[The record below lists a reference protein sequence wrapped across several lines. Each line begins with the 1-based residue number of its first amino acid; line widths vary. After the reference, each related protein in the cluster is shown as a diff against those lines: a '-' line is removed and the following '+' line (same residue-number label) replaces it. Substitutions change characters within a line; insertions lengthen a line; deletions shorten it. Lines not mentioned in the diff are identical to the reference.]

1 MTPAAVSLLV
11 ATYNWPEALARILK
25 SVAAQRVLP
34 GEVLVADDGS
44 GEPTRAVVEALRRE
58 LPIPLRHVWQPDD
71 GFRAGQIRNK
81 AVAAASGAYVVQVDG
96 DMVLHPRFVEDH
108 LAAARPGR
116 FIGGSRVVL
125 GPEASRRLIEDGTRP
140 GPLAR
145 GVRNRLNA
153 IRLPAVGRA
162 LAAVVSPR
170 SLRSI
175 RGCNMSYWRADFLAV
190 NGYDEAYVG
199 WGREDTDLVLRFR
212 QYGLE
217 RTFFKLQGIAYHLHH
232 AERDRGRLD
241 LNDEL
246 LRRAEA
252 GASWRCDLGVAQYL
266 PPGAAGSS
274 RG

>member
-1 MTPAAVSLLV
+1 MNPSPSSTLLV
-11 ATYNWPEALARILK
+11 ATYNWPEALGAILK
-25 SVAAQRVLP
+25 SVARQTVRP
-34 GEVLVADDGS
+34 GEVIVADDGS
-44 GEPTRAVVEALRRE
+44 GPPTRHVVESMRAR
-58 LPIPLRHVWQPDD
+58 LPMPVRHVWQPDD

-81 AVAAASGAYVVQVDG
+81 AVAIARGEYVLQIDG

-125 GPEASRRLIEDGTRP
+125 GPEATQRLVQEGSAP
-140 GPLAR
+140 GLLSP

-153 IRLPAVGRA
+153 LRLPALGRA
-162 LAAVVSPR
+162 LATVVSPR

-175 RGCNMSYWRADFLAV
+175 RGCNMSYWREDFVAV

-217 RTFFKLQGIAYHLHH
+217 RTFFKLQGIAYHLYHR
-232 AERDRGRLD
+232 EQDRGRLD

-246 LRRAEA
+246 LRRAAA
-252 GASWRCDLGVAQYL
+252 GASYRCAVGVSQYV
-266 PPGAAGSS
+266 PPPAA
-274 RG
+274 

>member
-1 MTPAAVSLLV
+1 MKRPASSLLV

-25 SVAAQRVLP
+25 SVAGQTVLP

-58 LPIPLRHVWQPDD
+58 LPVPLKHVWQPDD

-81 AVAAASGAYVVQVDG
+81 AVAAARGAYVVQVDG
-96 DMVLHPRFVEDH
+96 DMVLHPRFLEDH
-108 LAAARPGR
+108 LAAARPRR

-125 GPEASRRLIEDGTRP
+125 GPEATRRLIEEGLAP
-140 GPLAR
+140 GPLSP
-145 GVRNRLNA
+145 GVGNRLNA
-153 IRLPAVGRA
+153 LRFPVAGRA
-162 LAAVVSPR
+162 LATVVSPR

-175 RGCNMSYWRADFLAV
+175 RGCNMSYWRDDFIAV

-217 RTFFKLQGIAYHLHH
+217 RTFFKLQGVAYHLHH
-232 AERDRGRLD
+232 REQDRGRLD

-246 LRRAEA
+246 LRRASD
-252 GASWRCDLGVAQYL
+252 GASFRCALGVSQYL
-266 PPGAAGSS
+266 PSTAA
-274 RG
+274 